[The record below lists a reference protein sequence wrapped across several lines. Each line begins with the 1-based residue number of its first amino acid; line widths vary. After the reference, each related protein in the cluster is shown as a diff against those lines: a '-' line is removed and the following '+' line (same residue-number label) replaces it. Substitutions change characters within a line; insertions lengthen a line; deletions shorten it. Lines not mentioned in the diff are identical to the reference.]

1 MKTRLWIAVGVFG
14 LGVMSLGR
22 AESSETNAVA
32 SAASSSPTATT
43 PHWEYSGTVM
53 GYLVPDSQDYV
64 QPTLTADRAGLHLE
78 ARYNYEALESGS
90 LWIGWNLGFGQTVE
104 VAVTPMV
111 GGVVGNLRG
120 VAPGCLAT
128 ISWWKLTLYSEA
140 EYVFDLGGPAS
151 ADDFFYSWSELSLAP
166 VEWMR
171 FGVALQRTRV
181 FSTGLEVQ
189 RGVLLGASWKSVDF
203 TAYVFNFGWED
214 PTVVLSLGV
223 SF

>member
-1 MKTRLWIAVGVFG
+1 MKTGSWIAAGVFA
-14 LGVMSLGR
+14 LGFACLGR
-22 AESSETNAVA
+22 AESAGTNTVAVA
-32 SAASSSPTATT
+32 ATA
-43 PHWEYSGTVM
+43 PAVPAWEYSGTVM
-53 GYLVPDSQDYV
+53 GYLIPDAEDFV
-64 QPTLTADRAGLHLE
+64 QPTVTADRGGLHLE

-90 LWIGWNLGFGQTVE
+90 LWIGWNLSFGQAVQ

-120 VAPGCLAT
+120 VAPGCETT
-128 ISWWKLTLYSEA
+128 ITWWKLTLYSEA

-151 ADDFFYSWSELSLAP
+151 ADDFFYSWTELSLAP

-181 FSTGLEVQ
+181 FSSGLDVQ

-203 TAYVFNFGWED
+203 TAYVFNLGWED

>member
-1 MKTRLWIAVGVFG
+1 MKTGSWIAAGVFA
-14 LGVMSLGR
+14 LGVTSLGR
-22 AESSETNAVA
+22 AQSSETNSVA
-32 SAASSSPTATT
+32 SAASSTPATV

-53 GYLVPDSQDYV
+53 GYLVPDAPDYV
-64 QPTLTADRAGLHLE
+64 QPTVTADRAGLHLE

-90 LWIGWNLGFGQTVE
+90 LWIGWNLSFGQSVQ

-151 ADDFFYSWSELSLAP
+151 ADDFFYSWTELSLAP

-171 FGVALQRTRV
+171 FGVAVQRTRV
-181 FSTGLEVQ
+181 YSTGLEVQ
-189 RGVLLGASWKSVDF
+189 RGVLLGATWRAVDF
-203 TAYVFNFGWED
+203 TAYVFNLGWED